1 MTTDN
6 KFPMISLKELP
17 RGCAGEIIALKLTGS
32 IKRRLL
38 DLGLVPGTKIKVAF
52 PSPLGDPKAYYI
64 RGTTLAFRANEALSI
79 MVRRLDP

>member
-38 DLGLVPGTKIKVAF
+38 DLGLVPEQNKGSL
-52 PSPLGDPKAYYI
+52 PQPLGRSKGLLYPRYHP
-64 RGTTLAFRANEALSI
+64 GLSG
-79 MVRRLDP
+79 